1 MATPLPVFLAQ
12 LQASKVLIN
21 PLTSR
26 TMVKHGD
33 KTVLDAQKFVPKRTR
48 SLMRSI
54 KRGTPRPGF
63 GGITL
68 LISAGGPSSPNDV
81 DYAGHVEEG
90 TGNMA
95 PQPFM
100 RPAINKNEPLL
111 EKDLANLM
119 ELLAA
124 GRPGRAS
131 SRG

>member
-1 MATPLPVFLAQ
+1 MATPLLVFLAE
-12 LQASKVLIN
+12 LQAAKVLIN

-26 TMVKHGD
+26 TMAKHGD
-33 KTVLDAQKFVPKRTR
+33 KTVLDAQKFVPKDTR

-54 KRGTPRPGF
+54 KRSSPIPGF
-63 GGITL
+63 GGIKM

-81 DYAGHVEEG
+81 GYAGFVEEG

-100 RPAINKNEPLL
+100 RPAINKNQPKL
-111 EKDLANLM
+111 ENDLANM
-119 ELLAA
+119 MALLAA

>member
-54 KRGTPRPGF
+54 KRGTPRPGLSLT
-63 GGITL
+63 GVSATTRRPSW
-68 LISAGGPSSPNDV
+68 SAGGEQLHQV
-81 DYAGHVEEG
+81 
-90 TGNMA
+90 
-95 PQPFM
+95 
-100 RPAINKNEPLL
+100 R
-111 EKDLANLM
+111 
-119 ELLAA
+119 
-124 GRPGRAS
+124 
-131 SRG
+131 